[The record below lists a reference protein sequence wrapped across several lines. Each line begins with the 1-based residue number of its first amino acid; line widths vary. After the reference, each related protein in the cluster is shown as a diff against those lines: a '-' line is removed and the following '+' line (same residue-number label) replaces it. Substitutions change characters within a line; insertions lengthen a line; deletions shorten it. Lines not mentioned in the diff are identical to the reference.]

1 MKDFSRQKRAGQRNY
16 TSKKWIGCAKVS
28 FLQGVEVYQGLVGVY
43 QEDYIPSGEKVV
55 PD

>member
-16 TSKKWIGCAKVS
+16 TCKKVDWLC
-28 FLQGVEVYQGLVGVY
+28 QGLFLLASEAGVY
-43 QEDYIPSGEKVV
+43 QEDYIPSGDKVI